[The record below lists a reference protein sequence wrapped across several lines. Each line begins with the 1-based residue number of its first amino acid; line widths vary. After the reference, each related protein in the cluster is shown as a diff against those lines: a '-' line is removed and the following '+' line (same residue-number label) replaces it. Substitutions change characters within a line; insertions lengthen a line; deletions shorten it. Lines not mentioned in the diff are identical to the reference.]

1 MAFSHVS
8 RATTGIHRFSTGHI
22 GLNPPPD
29 FIFFS
34 DLRILFTMKHYT
46 ARTFSNDTESRH
58 VASLLITGGGRFP
71 QILYLL
77 SGFENWSFQWL
88 SRETSIFKI
97 LMIDD
102 VTLWSKLESAW
113 FSRFINS
120 ISETDDNQDVSAR
133 TVGGKVHGPF
143 SAWGGVIV

>member
-1 MAFSHVS
+1 MDHV
-8 RATTGIHRFSTGHI
+8 G
-22 GLNPPPD
+22 
-29 FIFFS
+29 
-34 DLRILFTMKHYT
+34 
-46 ARTFSNDTESRH
+46 
-58 VASLLITGGGRFP
+58 V
-71 QILYLL
+71 LL
-77 SGFENWSFQWL
+77 SKIKKIPQNTNGRL
-88 SRETSIFKI
+88 AIPALAGLLVKI

-143 SAWGGVIV
+143 SAWGGVII